1 MASVTF
7 PVELGG
13 DGNTYSDDDNPN
25 TGLGNDGHRQRFVPC
40 LMNLPPMMGVVVQ
53 NAQQARADRLTT
65 NEASAKAVSAKGDA
79 EKAAQTATQAAAS
92 ATASA
97 QDAAGTYPS
106 VAQGLGAT
114 TADQFF
120 KVPEGGYLQLYR
132 NSNGAAEPIFK
143 LASQEELVKFNAR
156 PDPLLTSLIF

>member
-7 PVELGG
+7 PPELGG
-13 DGNTYSDDDNPN
+13 DGTTISDDDNPQ
-25 TGLGNDGHRQRFVPC
+25 TGLENDGHRTLFVPA
-40 LMNLPPMMGVVVQ
+40 LKQFVAVAADAQQ
-53 NAQQARADRLTT
+53 NAQQAYSARLTAT
-65 NEASAKAVSAKGDA
+65 SA
-79 EKAAQTATQAAAS
+79 AAQAVGAKSTAETAAQKATDEATQ

-97 QDAAGTYPS
+97 QEASAIYPS

-114 TADQFF
+114 SADQFF

-132 NSNGAAEPIFK
+132 NSNGAAEPVFK
-143 LASQEELVKFNAR
+143 LASEESLIKLNAQ

>member
-7 PVELGG
+7 PPELGG
-13 DGNTYSDDDNPN
+13 DGSTITGDDNPN
-25 TGLGNDGHRQRFVPC
+25 TGLENDGHRERFVPA
-40 LMNLPPMMGVVVQ
+40 LKNTVAVAG
-53 NAQQARADRLTT
+53 NAKDSAAQARSDRLTAT
-65 NEASAKAVSAKGDA
+65 GAAAQAVSARGTA
-79 EKAAQTATQAAAS
+79 EKAAQTATQAATS

-97 QDAAGTYPS
+97 QEAAGTYPS

-114 TADQFF
+114 AADQFF

-143 LASQEELVKFNAR
+143 LASQEELVKLNAR

>member
-53 NAQQARADRLTT
+53 NAQQARAHRLTAT
-65 NEASAKAVSAKGDA
+65 SAAAQAVSARGTA
-79 EKAAQTATQAAAS
+79 EKAAQTATQAATA

-97 QDAAGTYPS
+97 QEAAGTYLS

-114 TADQFF
+114 SADQFF

>member
-13 DGNTYSDDDNPN
+13 DGNTYSDDDNPT

-79 EKAAQTATQAAAS
+79 EKPQLRPRPPRPRRTPLQQAS
-92 ATASA
+92 ATYS
-97 QDAAGTYPS
+97 T
-106 VAQGLGAT
+106 VALGLAAT
-114 TADQFF
+114 TADQYF
-120 KVPEGGYLQLYR
+120 KVPEAGYLQLYR

-143 LASQEELVKFNAR
+143 LASQEELVKLNAH

>member
-7 PVELGG
+7 PPELGG
-13 DGNTYSDDDNPN
+13 DGSTVTDDDNPA
-25 TGLGNDGHRQRFVPC
+25 TGLGNDGHRERFIPA
-40 LMNLPPMMGVVVQ
+40 LK
-53 NAQQARADRLTT
+53 NAVAVTGNAKDSAAQARSDRLTAT
-65 NEASAKAVSAKGDA
+65 SAAAQAVSAKGAA
-79 EKAAQTATQAAAS
+79 EKAASTATQAAAA

-97 QDAAGTYPS
+97 QEAAGTYPS

-114 TADQFF
+114 TADQYF
-120 KVPEGGYLQLYR
+120 KVPENGYLQLYR

-143 LASQEELVKFNAR
+143 LASQESLVKLSAQ